1 MVSACPSLNLVL
13 VGWSRSR
20 RARQALGCARRIEDL
35 PSKRERLRR
44 HYVTV
49 ALRCG
54 ELQLAGGDPLAAIR
68 TASLAVAADASD
80 EAVHRL
86 LMRSH
91 PGTGDRSAAR
101 AALLR
106 ALDELAALGVD
117 PDPATRERTALLD
130 ADR

>member
-1 MVSACPSLNLVL
+1 VDCEDE
-13 VGWSRSR
+13 
-20 RARQALGCARRIEDL
+20 RAVRA
-35 PSKRERLRR
+35 
-44 HYVTV
+44 
-49 ALRCG
+49 
-54 ELQLAGGDPLAAIR
+54 LAAIR

-80 EAVHRL
+80 EAAHRL